1 MDKEWVEIKIIT
13 KSEAIEPV
21 SGIFYGLDVKGVAI
35 EDPND
40 ILTREQGPLT
50 WDFADLNILE
60 YGGKAAVVKGYFDKE
75 SLKDDI
81 DQYIKNKLNEIKEMG
96 IDIGEGK
103 VIIDSV
109 NEEDWANNWKKYYK
123 PTRIGKRIVVKPI
136 WEKYKKEGNDIVI
149 ELDPG
154 MAFGTG
160 THETTRM
167 CVQALEKYI
176 KHQDMIFDVGTGSGI
191 LAIAAAKLGSKEVMA
206 VDLDPVAVDSARQNV
221 SFNDISNIKVMQG
234 NLLDVVNGKA
244 DIVVANIIAEIIILL
259 TDDVKKSLN
268 QGGLFIS
275 SGIIRERQEAVMQK
289 LIQSGFEIM
298 EINTDG
304 EWVCI
309 VSKLKGES

>member
-1 MDKEWVEIKIIT
+1 MDKEWVEVKIIT

-21 SGIFYGLDVKGVAI
+21 SGIFYGLDVKGIAI

-50 WDFADLNILE
+50 WDFVDLNILE

-75 SLKDDI
+75 TLKDDI

-103 VIIDSV
+103 VIIGSV

-136 WEKYKKEGNDIVI
+136 WEEYKKEGNDIVI

>member
-1 MDKEWVEIKIIT
+1 MDKEWVEVKIIT

-21 SGIFYGLDVKGVAI
+21 SGIFYGLDVKGIAI

-50 WDFADLNILE
+50 WDFVDLNILE

-81 DQYIKNKLNEIKEMG
+81 DEYIKNKLNDIKEMG

-103 VIIDSV
+103 LIIGSV

-123 PTRIGKRIVVKPI
+123 PTRIGKSIVVKPI
-136 WEKYKKEGNDIVI
+136 WEEYKKEGNDIVI

>member
-1 MDKEWVEIKIIT
+1 MDKEWVEVKIIT

-136 WEKYKKEGNDIVI
+136 WEEYKKEGNDIVI

-206 VDLDPVAVDSARQNV
+206 VDLDPVAVDSAMQNI